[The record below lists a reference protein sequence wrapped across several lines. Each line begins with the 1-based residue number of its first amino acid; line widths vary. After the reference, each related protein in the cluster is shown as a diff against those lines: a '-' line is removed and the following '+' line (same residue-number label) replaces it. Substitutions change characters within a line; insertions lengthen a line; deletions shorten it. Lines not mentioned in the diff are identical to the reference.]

1 MKITDIMFYNSYIK
15 IAGDI
20 VTLKTYS
27 ENQPYAYIS
36 KSIAGHRKE
45 VSPAELE
52 RIKKERFEKSCRRSK
67 SKIFDLVACNS
78 NNLLDHEGKQQTV
91 KFLTLTFKENM
102 QDLENANA
110 EVTKFIKR
118 LSYHAYKIN
127 KNVIKYLTVPEL
139 QTRGA
144 WHYHIILFN
153 VKYIP
158 WVELVKIWGLGGVYI
173 NALKKG
179 LDGTTV
185 AKYVTKYISK
195 GIIVGK
201 NGNQTNVNDNGER
214 EGDKRLSDYENYKK
228 HNMENKKRYQCSRGL
243 KRPIERKQKMNRSEW
258 GQVMNFMME
267 YAKIDQEGKK
277 KIYFD
282 SYNNEYRGEINVFV
296 CEIGGQAKNVL
307 KTIVDLIYQD
317 NRDKMKHNY
326 QIKWSKLS
334 NMLWHKLDKEAQ
346 YVKYSSRNRK

>member
-1 MKITDIMFYNSYIK
+1 MHINDMMFYNSYMK

-20 VTLKTYS
+20 VTLKSYS
-27 ENQPYAYIS
+27 ETQPYGYIANS
-36 KSIAGHRKE
+36 VAGHRKE
-45 VSPAELE
+45 ITPAEME
-52 RIKKERFEKSCRRSK
+52 RIKKERFGKSCRRAK
-67 SKIFDLVACNS
+67 SKIFDLVACNA
-78 NNLLDHEGKQQTV
+78 NEHLDYEGKSQMV
-91 KFLTLTFKENM
+91 KFLTLTFKENKT
-102 QDLENANA
+102 DLESANL
-110 EVTKFIKR
+110 ECTKFIKR

-127 KNVIKYLTVPEL
+127 KNVIKYISVPEL
-139 QTRGA
+139 QERGA

-153 VKYIP
+153 MKYVP
-158 WVELVKIWGLGGVYI
+158 WTNLIKIWGLGGVYI

-201 NGNQTNVNDNGER
+201 NGNQTNVNDNGEK
-214 EGDKRLSDYENYKK
+214 EGDKRLSDYDNYKK

-243 KRPIERKQKMNRSEW
+243 KRPLETKQKMNRAEW

-282 SYNNEYRGEINVFV
+282 SYNNEYRGEINVLV

-307 KTIVDLIYQD
+307 KTILEVIYKD
-317 NRDKMKHNY
+317 NRERM
-326 QIKWSKLS
+326 SRKL
-334 NMLWHKLDKEAQ
+334 NVNWEKVQNKILLDKLELW
-346 YVKYSSRNRK
+346 NRLWRYGK

>member
-1 MKITDIMFYNSYIK
+1 MKFTNIMFYNSYIK

-36 KSIAGHRKE
+36 KSVVGQRKE
-45 VSPAELE
+45 LDPVERE
-52 RIKKERFEKSCRRSK
+52 RIKKERFEKSCSRSK
-67 SKIFDLVACNS
+67 RKIFDLVACNA
-78 NNLLDHEGKQQTV
+78 NELLDYEGKKQMV
-91 KFLTLTFKENM
+91 KFLTLTFKENV

-127 KNVIKYLTVPEL
+127 KNVIKFLTVQEL

-144 WHYHIILFN
+144 WHYHIVLFN
-153 VKYIP
+153 VIYIP
-158 WVELVKIWGLGGVYI
+158 WADLIKIWGLVGVYI

-185 AKYVTKYISK
+185 AKYIVKYISK

-201 NGNQTNVNDNGER
+201 NGNQTNVNDNGEN
-214 EGDKRLSDYENYKK
+214 EGDKRLSDYDNYKK

-243 KRPIERKQKMNRSEW
+243 KRPIERKQKMTRSEY
-258 GQVMNFMME
+258 GQVSNFIMD
-267 YAKIDQEGKK
+267 YAKKDNEGNK
-277 KIYFD
+277 KIHFE
-282 SYNNEYRGEINVFV
+282 SYTNEYRGEINVLV
-296 CEIGGQAKNVL
+296 VEVGLQAKNVL
-307 KTIVDLIYQD
+307 KTIIELIYQD
-317 NRDKMKHNY
+317 NRDKMKHDYKIN
-326 QIKWSKLS
+326 WGKLS
-334 NMLWHKLDKEAQ
+334 NMLWNKLDKETQ
-346 YVKYSSRNRK
+346 YVKY